1 MKENPAF
8 ITPPHTLY
16 LYPHEDETID
26 KFCHRLM
33 FALYAPYCICA
44 IGHYNGV
51 RIMADGNSTLQGLVQ
66 GYFTEV
72 NQRHVNNKR
81 LKGANKMNEKN
92 LKKNAEGYS
101 DPTAYQAIKNADN
114 DIEAARVKKLL
125 GAIFRICELSG
136 YHVEN
141 RLELK
146 NLETGK
152 IWR

>member
-1 MKENPAF
+1 MECDPTF
-8 ITPPHTLY
+8 TTPPYTSY
-16 LYPHEDETID
+16 LYPHEDET
-26 KFCHRLM
+26 M
-33 FALYAPYCICA
+33 
-44 IGHYNGV
+44 
-51 RIMADGNSTLQGLVQ
+51 VQ
-66 GYFTEV
+66 GFFTEV
-72 NQRHVNNKR
+72 YQRRVNNKR

-114 DIEAARVKKLL
+114 DIEAAKVKKLL